1 MGFGGG
7 YTLFLMV
14 KEIMMIMMV
23 LVMIVMMRMSYL
35 CLIMILINNDYNGD
49 GVFKTV
55 MIIIIK
61 RIVKVK
67 KISEKI

>member
-1 MGFGGG
+1 
-7 YTLFLMV
+7 
-14 KEIMMIMMV
+14 
-23 LVMIVMMRMSYL
+23 MIVMMRMSYL

-49 GVFKTV
+49 GEFKTV

-61 RIVKVK
+61 RIVIVK